1 MNMHQGR
8 AIAAFLAI
16 LGLAG
21 TAPAAQYKVKT
32 EGGVTVITNGK
43 RPDPPKGV
51 PTRLVLEE
59 IYSIGAGDGPDES
72 FVDISALDV
81 LKDGTVYVLD
91 MKDSRVKVF
100 DTEGRFVRVF
110 GKAGQGP
117 GEMNQPVGVH
127 VTPENEI

>member
-16 LGLAG
+16 LGVAG

-43 RPDPPKGV
+43 KPDPPKGA

-59 IYSIGAGDGPDES
+59 IYSIGGGDQPDDR
-72 FVDISALDV
+72 VDISAW
-81 LKDGTVYVLD
+81 TS
-91 MKDSRVKVF
+91 SR
-100 DTEGRFVRVF
+100 TGRCPRHERQP
-110 GKAGQGP
+110 GQGL
-117 GEMNQPVGVH
+117 
-127 VTPENEI
+127 